1 MPGKRKLSRD
11 YKPRKARR
19 TSSGVTIPM
28 DIAMGSQRPVFV
40 RRSFGNPRAITERK
54 YYDSQ
59 YSAAVVATSTS
70 FASAEADPGTLNTL
84 CVPQTGDDYNNRTGR
99 KIQVLSIK
107 VNGSISMAAQADQTA
122 ADSGAAIR
130 LLLVQDKQTNAAQL
144 NSEDVLSSG
153 DASSATNFFQNP
165 AFFGRF
171 RVLKDKRISVQNPT
185 LTYDGTNIEQ
195 SGMIKLWKMTI
206 KFKKPVVMH
215 FNATNGGTV
224 ADIID
229 NSFHILCGASNTNLA
244 PTLNYK
250 VRTTFIDV

>member
-1 MPGKRKLSRD
+1 MSKRSSR
-11 YKPRKARR
+11 RARSQAVA
-19 TSSGVTIPM
+19 TSRGAFSSQPM
-28 DIAMGSQRPVFV
+28 FV
-40 RRSFGNPRAITERK
+40 ARSLGNPRAITERK

-59 YSAAVVATSTS
+59 YSAVVVATSTS
-70 FASAEADPGTLNTL
+70 FASAEADPTTLNTL
-84 CVPQTGDDYNNRTGR
+84 CVPVTGDDYNNRTGR

-130 LLLVQDKQTNAAQL
+130 LLLVQDQQTNGAQL

-206 KFKKPVVMH
+206 KFKKPVVVH
-215 FNATNGGTV
+215 FNATNGGTI
-224 ADIID
+224 ADLVD
-229 NSFHILCGASNTNLA
+229 NGLHFIAGCSNVSFT
-244 PTLNYK
+244 PTLSYYSRVSYK
-250 VRTTFIDV
+250 EI